1 MPTPGDMIRQ
11 KLADGRLPLHAPV
24 KTWAGY
30 GRGDSCS
37 ACELPI
43 LPAQAEYEFEAEGQT
58 YRLHPGCHGLWE
70 AERRRRG
77 GTKPGES
84 ESPEAEPPR

>member
-1 MPTPGDMIRQ
+1 MPTLGQIIRE
-11 KLADGRLPLHAPV
+11 KVADGRLPVREPV

-30 GRGDSCS
+30 GRGQPCS

-43 LPAQAEYEFEAEGQT
+43 LAAQAEYEFEDGDAT
-58 YRLHPGCHGLWE
+58 YRFHIGCYGLWE

-77 GTKPGES
+77 GGGTTRDG
-84 ESPEAEPPR
+84 SP